1 MEIYKIGDILTIPSL
16 EELQSLGWF
25 LTKKDK
31 LTHDDLD
38 SYNYN
43 MNADMMAWLG
53 KTVTILDKEGNFNLT
68 LDGEDVGQ
76 LYSIKEDNAWAWC
89 FPLFNHQFRHNDLI
103 KSSSSLCI
111 SHVEGITPIFG
122 WFICKNCGTD
132 LREVK

>member
-1 MEIYKIGDILTIPSL
+1 MEKYKNGDTLTIPSL
-16 EELQSLGWF
+16 DELQSLGWF

-43 MNADMMAWLG
+43 MNSQMMAWLG
-53 KTVTILDKEGNFNLT
+53 KTVTIRNKEGNFNLS

-76 LYSIKEDNAWAWC
+76 LYSIKQDITWAWC
-89 FPLFNHQFRHNDLI
+89 FPLFNHQLRHSKLTGAMRV
-103 KSSSSLCI
+103 CF
-111 SHVEGITPIFG
+111 SHVEGRTPIYG
-122 WFICKNCGTD
+122 WIICKICGKD